1 MGDSDSIRFSDGEY
15 IEGSPLYLLKTM
27 TLYQVMLPV
36 VTQYCVDVWLPEGKT
51 KVEVLDFL
59 LNDIPRE
66 EVLQKCGIVLDE
78 DGNVKFSAP
87 RDPLSANE
95 VIGNLH
101 EQISRREGKI
111 VDIYVE
117 NEDGSVTA
125 LS

>member
-1 MGDSDSIRFSDGEY
+1 
-15 IEGSPLYLLKTM
+15 
-27 TLYQVMLPV
+27 MLPV

-51 KVEVLDFL
+51 KEEVLDFL

-66 EVLQKCGIVLDE
+66 EVLQKCGIMLDE
-78 DGNVKFSAP
+78 DSHVKFSAP
-87 RDPLSANE
+87 RDPLSVDE

-125 LS
+125 L

>member
-1 MGDSDSIRFSDGEY
+1 
-15 IEGSPLYLLKTM
+15 M

-51 KVEVLDFL
+51 KEEVLDFL

-66 EVLQKCGIVLDE
+66 EVLQKCGIMLDE
-78 DGNVKFSAP
+78 NGNVKFSAP
-87 RDPLSANE
+87 RDPLSVNE

-125 LS
+125 L